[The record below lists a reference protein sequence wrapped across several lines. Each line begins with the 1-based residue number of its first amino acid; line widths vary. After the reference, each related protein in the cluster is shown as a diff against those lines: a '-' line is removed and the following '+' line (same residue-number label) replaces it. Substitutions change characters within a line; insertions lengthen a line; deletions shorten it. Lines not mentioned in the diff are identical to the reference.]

1 MEANSVERDLDSL
14 LSESPEDASLRASN
28 KFSLEANDS
37 LSLYGAGTLGRTVLD
52 KLRCV
57 GIEPVAFAD
66 DTPEKQGQ
74 TIEGVPVMTPEGVAS
89 KFGKQTVFV
98 VTILN
103 PALSFLEAKRRLK
116 ALNGARVVSFLEIAW
131 EYPEA
136 FLPYYQFEL
145 PQNVLSKASDIRRA
159 FALWEDDES
168 RRQFVRHLRY
178 RLYLDYEALPKNS
191 KDDYFPVDVV
201 PRLPADTTFVDCGAY
216 DGDTI
221 RQFLRHQENDFNEIF
236 AFEPDENN
244 CAKLRDYVSTL
255 PTDISGRI
263 HIYNAGVGSKRTKM
277 RFNPTGNTSA
287 AFDTSGAA
295 QVDVLPIQEIVTGS
309 RGAIY
314 VKFDVEGAEWE
325 AIEGMQ
331 RLIEVKQPRLA
342 VSIYHRTDDLWQLP
356 LYLKSL
362 NPAYRLYLRT
372 QGEDGMD
379 VICYAV
385 SAT

>member
-1 MEANSVERDLDSL
+1 MEANSVERELDSL

-28 KFSLEANDS
+28 KFSLEGNDS
-37 LSLYGAGTLGRTVLD
+37 LSLYGAGTLGRAVLH
-52 KLRCV
+52 KLRSI

-74 TIEGVPVMTPEGVAS
+74 TIERVPIMTPEGVAS

-116 ALNGARVVSFLEIAW
+116 VLTGARVVSFLEIAW

-168 RRQFVRHLRY
+168 RLQFVRHLRY

-201 PRLPADTTFVDCGAY
+201 PRLPDDATFVDCGAY

-221 RQFLRHQENDFNEIF
+221 RQFLHHQENDFNEIF

-244 CAKLRDYVSTL
+244 CAKLRDYVSAL
-255 PTDISGRI
+255 PPDISGRI
-263 HIYNAGVGSKRTKM
+263 HIYNAGVGSRRTKM
-277 RFNPTGNTSA
+277 RFNSTGNTSA
-287 AFDTSGAA
+287 AFDTAGAT
-295 QVDVLPIQEIVTGS
+295 QVDVLAIQEIVTGN
-309 RGAIY
+309 RGYIY
-314 VKFDVEGAEWE
+314 AKFDVEGAEWE
-325 AIEGMQ
+325 ALEGMQ
-331 RLIEVKQPRLA
+331 RLIEVKQPLLA

-385 SAT
+385 STT